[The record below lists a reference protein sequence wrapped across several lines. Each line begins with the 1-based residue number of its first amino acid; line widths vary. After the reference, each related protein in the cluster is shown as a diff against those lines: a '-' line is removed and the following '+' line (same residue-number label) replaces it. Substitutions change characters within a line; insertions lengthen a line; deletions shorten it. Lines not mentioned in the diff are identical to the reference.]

1 MRKERS
7 IASFSILLIAA
18 LLLSLMPLGN
28 IETASANPGKML
40 WSIVDTPSTGN
51 NIIVSPSEVNV
62 IAIGSDDKTFYAVDI
77 PGDLPGGTYPDGKL
91 YKSTDG
97 GVTWKDNLTGQLIA
111 DGANL
116 PVWNLAVAPDD
127 VNFLVAV
134 TDGGVLTPGPLSV
147 FASENGGATWYNTNF
162 PALFGGEYVSCVD
175 ISVTYGNNNHDIA
188 IGTRDG
194 VPGGRVFV
202 AKMPGFSNWMDQ
214 VLLVPP
220 TDVVALKFSPS
231 YTSDSSLVVIAS
243 EVLGTFLRLGIR
255 DTVANT
261 TNWAGWTPLE
271 LRDTGPL
278 PSPTNAQIITADV
291 ELPSDFSGT
300 NPSLRRFYVSTD
312 AAGAPPFQ
320 SGVYRVD
327 NTVVYQIKPPTT
339 APTAGR
345 ISSIAYHGA
354 YAEGTLLA
362 GEVTADPATG
372 MAFVWRTSDPF
383 AGTPTW
389 QKSDEHKSPTGG
401 FGSTFA
407 NAQLA
412 WNSDGTRAY
421 CGTSSADLVNGGVNM
436 VPGFQCWPVALLN
449 SVALDESAFSVS
461 PYAPA
466 YEQLLD
472 MYDKTNRPKDP
483 YIGNIWNQ
491 LSLIDTQ
498 ISFLSDVAAL
508 GAPEIGDAALKDYDI
523 LYLASVDNTGGMDSI
538 WRSTSDPLGS
548 TWERVLCIAT
558 TNDDI
563 IIRVKQTPYEEDVR
577 SNVIVFADRGTDVV
591 GYSRYEEYGA
601 DRYKGYEGQAWDVNH
616 FMAVNDLAVASSG
629 AIYILG
635 GNMVYRY
642 TISGTQTDSAET
654 RLSTGHTIAVPL
666 KNREVDD
673 IPEDWVIVGED
684 GPPGGL
690 SRVVWAD
697 FSETPVHFAPLTDER
712 VELPVPGNVHV
723 IADDRFEL
731 NKIVYAATNDVA
743 GNNGKIYRWAID
755 KSTAWD
761 ELGPPNSA
769 FYGLA
774 QRNDVLYG
782 AWISPQVAA
791 ITSDT
796 GADRTVY
803 PRAVVPPATEWD
815 YLTVGL
821 PAVVVFTREPSSLK
835 ISSNEDNSLWA
846 IDNRAYNWTNGTG
859 CLWAFADTIAKVGP
873 WTTSPASGDFVP
885 VDPVTGRAIEID
897 FKWRQ
902 LSYASAY
909 ELEVAKDSAFSIV
922 VLRNA
927 NIVPANQLAPECYFP
942 AGGLV
947 PTLASGVAGFGNLE
961 AGHTYY
967 WRVRARVDIAGEAVR
982 SPWSATMYFTVEAGF
997 PVMAEYPTVTLF
1009 SPPYGARG
1017 VSRSP
1022 AFSWSPMPR
1031 TSRYEFVLAK
1041 DAALQDVVVKTNV
1054 PLTSYLY
1061 DGELDYGTAYFWQVR
1076 VIEPI
1081 VSDPSAIG
1089 SFTVIAEEKPAETT
1103 TEEPAPIP
1111 FWVWGVIVLYAIL
1124 VVAMIVFAMVKPRR
1138 LRPKAAAEI
1147 KLESADDKPKAAP
1160 VIRLE
1165 SVGDKPRNP
1174 IARIWDDMT
1183 TGVRRRVAPVDKLDM
1198 TGDKPRNPIARTWD
1212 NVKMK
1217 VRGWRFLRKPGGGS
1231 SLDKLE

>member
-1 MRKERS
+1 MRKEGS
-7 IASFSILLIAA
+7 IATFSVLLIAA
-18 LLLSLMPLGN
+18 LLISLIPLAN

-40 WSIVDTPSTGN
+40 WDIVDTPSTEN
-51 NIIVSPSEVNV
+51 NVIASPSEVNV
-62 IAIGSDDKTFYAVDI
+62 IAIGSDDSTFYAVDI
-77 PGDLPGGTYPDGKL
+77 TNGDVH
-91 YKSTDG
+91 KSTDG
-97 GVTWKDNLTGQLIA
+97 GVSWTVNLGGAVGSIA
-111 DGANL
+111 TAGANL

-134 TDGGVLTPGPLSV
+134 TDGGALTPGPKAV

-162 PALFGGEYVSCVD
+162 PAIFALEYISCVD
-175 ISVTYGNNNHDIA
+175 ISVTYGNNSHDVA

-214 VLLVPP
+214 LLLPP
-220 TDVVALKFSPS
+220 ATDVVALKFSPS

-243 EVLGTFLRLGIR
+243 EALGTFLRLGIR
-255 DTVANT
+255 DTAANT
-261 TNWAGWTPLE
+261 TNWTGWAPVE

-278 PSPTNAQIITADV
+278 PSPTNLQIITADV

-300 NPSLRRFYVSTD
+300 NPALRRFYVSTD
-312 AAGAPPFQ
+312 ATVAGVQ

-327 NTVVYQIKPPTT
+327 NIVPYRINPPTT
-339 APTAGR
+339 VPTTGR
-345 ISSIAYHGA
+345 ISSIAYHGT
-354 YAEGTLLA
+354 YAEGKLLA
-362 GEVTADPATG
+362 GEVTASPATG
-372 MAFVWRTSDPF
+372 MAFVWRTSNPIV
-383 AGTPTW
+383 GTPQW
-389 QKSDEHKSPTGG
+389 YKSDEHKSLTGG
-401 FGSTFA
+401 FGSGFA
-407 NAQLA
+407 NAQVD

-421 CGTSSADLVNGGVNM
+421 CGTSSADFLNGGVNM
-436 VPGFQCWPVALLN
+436 APGSQCWPEALLN

-461 PYAPA
+461 PYVPA
-466 YEQLLD
+466 YEQLLG
-472 MYDKTNRPKDP
+472 MYDKSEDP
-483 YIGNIWNQ
+483 HLGNIWNQ

-498 ISFLSDVAAL
+498 ISFLSDVAVL
-508 GAPEIGDAALKDYDI
+508 EAPEIGEEAIKDYDI
-523 LYLASVDNTGGMDSI
+523 LYLATIDNTGGMDSI
-538 WRSTSDPLGS
+538 WRSTSDPPGS

-558 TNDDI
+558 ANDDI
-563 IIRVKQTPYEEDVR
+563 ILRVKQTPYDEAVR
-577 SNVIVFADRGTDVV
+577 SDVIVFADRGTDVV
-591 GYSRYEEYGA
+591 GYSRYESYEGYI
-601 DRYKGYEGQAWDVNH
+601 GYEGQAWDVRS
-616 FMAVNDLAVASSG
+616 FTQVTDLAVAG
-629 AIYILG
+629 DEIIYILDG
-635 GNMVYRY
+635 TMVYRY
-642 TISGTQTDSAET
+642 TSSGTQTNSVET
-654 RLSTGHTIAVPL
+654 QLGTGHTIAVPL
-666 KNREVDD
+666 KNPGEQEAT
-673 IPEDWVIVGED
+673 EDWVIVGED

-690 SRVVWAD
+690 SRVAWAD
-697 FSETPVHFAPLTDER
+697 FSQAIVDFKPSPDLR
-712 VELPVPGNVHV
+712 IELPVPGNAHV
-723 IADDRFEL
+723 IADDKFEQ
-731 NKIVYAATNDVA
+731 NKIVYAATNDIA
-743 GNNGKIYRWAID
+743 GNNGKIYRWTID
-755 KSTAWD
+755 ASTAWD
-761 ELGPPNSA
+761 ELGPLNSA

-782 AWISPQVAA
+782 AWGSRQVAG

-803 PRAVVPPATEWD
+803 PRAYVPPATEWD

-821 PAVVVFTREPSSLK
+821 PAGVVFTREPSSLK

-846 IDNRAYNWTNGTG
+846 IDNRAYNFANGIG
-859 CLWAFADTIAKVGP
+859 CLWACADTVAKVGP
-873 WTTSPASGDFVP
+873 WTTSPASGDFIP

-909 ELEVAKDSAFSIV
+909 ELELAKDSGFSIV
-922 VLRNA
+922 VLRNE

-947 PTLASGVAGFGNLE
+947 PTLASGIAGFGNLE

-967 WRVRARVDIAGEAVR
+967 WRVRARVDVAGEAVR
-982 SPWSATMYFTVEAGF
+982 SPWSATMYFTVGAGF

-1041 DAALQDVVVKTNV
+1041 DAALQDVVVKVNV

-1076 VIEPI
+1076 AIEPI

-1111 FWVWGVIVLYAIL
+1111 FWVWGVIALYAIL
-1124 VVAMIVFAMVKPRR
+1124 VVAMIVFAMVKPRY

-1147 KLESADDKPKAAP
+1147 KLKSADKPD
-1160 VIRLE
+1160 VIKLE
-1165 SVGDKPRNP
+1165 SVGDKPQNP

-1183 TGVRRRVAPVDKLDM
+1183 TGVRRRTAPVDKLDM
-1198 TGDKPRNPIARTWD
+1198 IGDKPRSPIARMWD

-1217 VRGWRFLRKPGGGS
+1217 VRGWRFLRKSGDGS